1 MIGNYGITRVIL
13 TLIIKLALYPLY
25 AKQIKSTANM
35 SSVQP
40 KMQEI
45 QRKYANDREMMNA
58 KMAELYK
65 EENVNPASG
74 CLPMIVQMI
83 VIFGLFALLRNPIQY
98 LGSSSDML
106 FAVHESFLWIAD
118 LAQPDKWIL
127 PIGAG
132 IATYFSF
139 SMSQSNGAMGATPT
153 GAPGAGGAEGMMK
166 SMKYIFPV
174 MIVLMARS
182 YPAGLAIY
190 WFFSQVIQI
199 FFNLRF
205 RKIRE
210 EIKGE
215 KKSRKKGK
223 K

>member
-1 MIGNYGITRVIL
+1 
-13 TLIIKLALYPLY
+13 
-25 AKQIKSTANM
+25 
-35 SSVQP
+35 
-40 KMQEI
+40 
-45 QRKYANDREMMNA
+45 
-58 KMAELYK
+58 
-65 EENVNPASG
+65 
-74 CLPMIVQMI
+74 
-83 VIFGLFALLRNPIQY
+83 
-98 LGSSSDML
+98 
-106 FAVHESFLWIAD
+106 
-118 LAQPDKWIL
+118 
-127 PIGAG
+127 
-132 IATYFSF
+132 
-139 SMSQSNGAMGATPT
+139 
-153 GAPGAGGAEGMMK
+153 MMK